1 LLIKKPQADTI
12 ATIALNSFA
21 GALDQVKIK
30 IDNLNKRYILSS
42 LYYRENSNRI
52 DVLFTIS
59 WDEESE
65 SWRKNSITYFNEAS
79 AVLEKDKSR
88 LVGLDDYF
96 IKDIITEKNGNYILI
111 SEPEILSY
119 TEGQLVYR
127 HEIVLNSPIFFD
139 YAKRR
144 YNSRSTGFITGNIFL
159 FSFDAENQPAW
170 NSEIQKKQLFLG
182 VTLSFLTNY

>member
-79 AVLEKDKSR
+79 AVLEKDKSH
-88 LVGLDDYF
+88 LEGLDDYF

-170 NSEIQKKQLFLG
+170 NSEIRKKQLFLG
-182 VTLSFLTNY
+182 ATLSFLTNY